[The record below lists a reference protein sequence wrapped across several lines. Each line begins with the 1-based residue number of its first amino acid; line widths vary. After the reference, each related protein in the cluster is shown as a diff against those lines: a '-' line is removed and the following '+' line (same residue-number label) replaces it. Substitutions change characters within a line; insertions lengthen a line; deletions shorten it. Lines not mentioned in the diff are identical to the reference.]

1 MPEISRF
8 YGIII
13 RMFTPDHA
21 PPHFHAVY
29 AEHEVSITIDPIGI
43 LAGNLPPKAL
53 GLVTEWA
60 SLHQDQLMDNWNLLS
75 KNQSPNRIEPL
86 K

>member
-13 RMFTPDHA
+13 SLLYNDHA

-29 AEHEVSITIDPIGI
+29 GEYEASFTIKDLKLMSGDMPRRAVSLVLDWAE
-43 LAGNLPPKAL
+43 
-53 GLVTEWA
+53 
-60 SLHQDQLMDNWNLLS
+60 LHQEDLLKDWELARS
-75 KNQSPNRIEPL
+75 KKPLFKIEPL